1 MQTVKVLV
9 VDDSAAMRA
18 LFCDILE
25 KAKGVEVVGA
35 ARGADEARDMIKSL
49 RPDVLTL
56 DVEMPGM
63 SGMEF
68 LTEVME
74 ERPMPVVM
82 LSSVT
87 QSGTGTAQKALD
99 LGAFACF
106 PKPLRTS
113 PEEFNET
120 VQKLGSLVIKA
131 ATAKDAKPSAP
142 SAAPETSMVPN
153 GTVVVMS
160 GGTGAVEVVREILAT
175 YPQNCPPTVVTLDSE
190 TEGAGLIARLD
201 GLVACQIKAVTD
213 GCKLQPGVVYIAND
227 GGAHAIMEG
236 ADTIRLSPRDP
247 VAGVRP
253 SGDLL
258 FGTVARGVQ
267 KALCILLENATG
279 DGAKGF
285 KMAGDAGL
293 KTIVQKPRATGAV
306 AGHDAARKLVG
317 GAEVLQANEI
327 GAKILSEAMS
337 EVTLA

>member
-1 MQTVKVLV
+1 MRPVKVLV

-35 ARGADEARDMIKSL
+35 ARGADEARDMIGTL

-113 PEEFNET
+113 PEEFNAT

-131 ATAKDAKPSAP
+131 ATAKDAKPTAP
-142 SAAPETSMVPN
+142 TAAPETSLVPN
-153 GTVVVMS
+153 GTVVMMA
-160 GGTGAVEVVREILAT
+160 GGAGSVDVAREIFAN
-175 YPQNCPPTVVTLDSE
+175 YPENCPPTVIALDGE
-190 TEGAGLIARLD
+190 TEGAGLVARLD
-201 GLVACQIKAVTD
+201 GLMACQVRAVTD
-213 GCKLQPGVVYIAND
+213 GCKLEPGVVYVAND
-227 GGAHAIMEG
+227 GGAHVILEG

-247 VAGVRP
+247 VSGVRP
-253 SGDLL
+253 SADLL
-258 FGTVARGVQ
+258 FGTVARGVA
-267 KALCILLENATG
+267 KGVCILLENGTG

-285 KMAGDAGL
+285 KMASDAGL
-293 KTIVQKPRATGAV
+293 KTIIQKPRATGAV
-306 AGHDAARKLVG
+306 AGHDAARRLVG
-317 GAEVLQANEI
+317 GAEVVEAEQVGPRIVA
-327 GAKILSEAMS
+327 EAMA
-337 EVTLA
+337 EVVTA

>member
-1 MQTVKVLV
+1 MHTVKVLV

-35 ARGADEARDMIKSL
+35 ARGADEARDMITSL

-63 SGMEF
+63 SGLEF
-68 LTEVME
+68 LTEIME

-113 PEEFNET
+113 PEEFNAV

-142 SAAPETSMVPN
+142 ASQPETSMVPN
-153 GTVVVMS
+153 GTAVVIS
-160 GGTGAVEVVREILAT
+160 GGSGAVDVVREVLAT
-175 YPQNCPPTVVTLDSE
+175 YPANCPPTVITLDAE

-201 GLVACQIKAVTD
+201 GLVACQIKAATD
-213 GCKLQPGVVYIAND
+213 GCKLEPGVVYIANN

-258 FGTVARGVQ
+258 FGTAARGLQ
-267 KALCILLENATG
+267 KAICILLENATG

-285 KMAGDAGL
+285 KMAADAGL
-293 KTIVQKPRATGAV
+293 KVIVQKPRATGAV
-306 AGHDAARKLVG
+306 AGHDTARRLVG
-317 GAEVLQANEI
+317 GAEVLEAGDL
-327 GAKILSEAMS
+327 GARIMSEAMA
-337 EVTLA
+337 EVALA